1 MDARRC
7 RGTPA
12 LANAFSGRYR
22 TPLLCPVLLLLLG
35 SARAPAISPNLPP
48 AELVVAA
55 QSNAHRSGAI
65 EAVLDTRVA
74 DLQQSGDIELASLVQ
89 QFYADRGFGVARL
102 DGRARGTA
110 FKLLVRIT
118 AADRDGLCP
127 LRYDSRSLRH
137 RLAAASKHDAGGSMA
152 PAAAALDVDLT
163 TAMLRYLA
171 PAGQRTAAAPQPR
184 PARRRQ
190 AVVAASTARSQPA
203 FSTAPP
209 PWRRGGSYLVD
220 VIRFSTPKG

>member
-7 RGTPA
+7 RGTPT

-35 SARAPAISPNLPP
+35 SARAPAISPNLPQ
-48 AELVVAA
+48 AELIAAA
-55 QSNAHRSGAI
+55 QSDAHRSGAI

-110 FKLLVRIT
+110 FELLS
-118 AADRDGLCP
+118 G
-127 LRYDSRSLRH
+127 
-137 RLAAASKHDAGGSMA
+137 
-152 PAAAALDVDLT
+152 
-163 TAMLRYLA
+163 
-171 PAGQRTAAAPQPR
+171 
-184 PARRRQ
+184 
-190 AVVAASTARSQPA
+190 
-203 FSTAPP
+203 
-209 PWRRGGSYLVD
+209 
-220 VIRFSTPKG
+220 